1 MSIPPIDTMQGVVPE
16 NPLPSS
22 EAVSA
27 EEAGKFSSLA
37 NGAGTEPQEG
47 ITTEELNKRLAES
60 NKRFTFQQMVESV
73 RRNETEV
80 RRQILEWEKEEKER
94 SRVE

>member
-1 MSIPPIDTMQGVVPE
+1 MSIPPIDTTPGLTPE
-16 NPLPSS
+16 NPLPIS

-37 NGAGTEPQEG
+37 NGTEPQEG
-47 ITTEELNKRLAES
+47 ITTEELNRRLAES